1 MPSVPKKTDTDSAE
15 AKRKDKRDRT
25 AKKAD
30 DADPK
35 MATPETDPKGQ
46 KKGPSQDPNHA
57 AESVNQ

>member
-1 MPSVPKKTDTDSAE
+1 MPDVPKNADTDSTE
-15 AKRKDKRDRT
+15 AKRKEKRDRT

-46 KKGPSQDPNHA
+46 KKGPN
-57 AESVNQ
+57 